1 MVTGQTDNQV
11 RELIGTYS
19 EMARQ
24 LGSTTKEVAK
34 GSVEWLRQGKTVE
47 ETNKLL
53 TASTM
58 LSKVGMIEATEATE
72 LMTAALNGFKLSA
85 DDAMGIVD
93 KLSAVDLQ

>member
-1 MVTGQTDNQV
+1 
-11 RELIGTYS
+11 
-19 EMARQ
+19 
-24 LGSTTKEVAK
+24 
-34 GSVEWLRQGKTVE
+34 
-47 ETNKLL
+47 
-53 TASTM
+53 M